1 MSLWKAILLVLNRY
15 DYGLPIEYIVDEVN
29 GDSCY
34 SRNDGGSVTY
44 DQVYQE
50 LNHPRFHDLF
60 EKNTSSDP
68 HIYRVRY

>member
-15 DYGLPIEYIVDEVN
+15 NYGLPIEYIVDEVN
-29 GDSCY
+29 SDGYY

-44 DQVYQE
+44 YQVYQE
-50 LNHPRFHDLF
+50 LNHPHFHDLF
-60 EKNTSSDP
+60 EKDTSYAP